1 MSWRIPM
8 VDLAAEYAEVGKA
21 VEEAVLR
28 VLRSGRYALGPETAA
43 FEEEFADFIGA
54 RHAVGVGS
62 GTEALT
68 LALRAAGVK
77 AGDEVVTTA
86 FTYFATVEA
95 ILIAGA
101 RPVFVDVEP
110 ETFNLDP
117 AQLEAALSPRT
128 RAVVPV
134 HLFGRCAD
142 LARIAA
148 ITEARGIAVVEDAAQ
163 ATGAAVGGRR
173 AGAWG
178 QAGCFSFYP
187 SKVLG
192 AAGDGGCIVTD
203 DTEMAER
210 LRLLRTHGWSRG
222 AHVLAGTSSRL
233 DSIQAAVLRV
243 KLPYLE
249 GWIAG
254 RAQNASV
261 YADALGDCPGVTL
274 PAVAAAADVHAWNQ
288 YTIRCESPEP
298 VRRALA
304 AAGVECRHYYPT
316 PASSEPG
323 LAGARCPPGSFP
335 GAERACAA
343 AISLPI
349 RSSCTASAIREIAGL
364 IRGALAA

>member
-1 MSWRIPM
+1 MSWRVPL
-8 VDLAAEYAEVGKA
+8 VDLAAEYTEVGKA
-21 VEEAVLR
+21 VEEAVLH

-68 LALRAAGVK
+68 LALRAAGVG

-86 FTYFATVEA
+86 LTYFATVEA

-148 ITEARGIAVVEDAAQ
+148 IAEARGIPIVEDAAQ
-163 ATGAAVGGRR
+163 ATGAAVGGWR
-173 AGAWG
+173 AGVWG
-178 QAGCFSFYP
+178 RAGCFSFYP
-187 SKVLG
+187 SKTLG
-192 AAGDGGCIVTD
+192 AAGDAGCVVTD
-203 DTEMAER
+203 DAEMAER

-233 DSIQAAVLRV
+233 DSIQAAVLRA
-243 KLPYLE
+243 KLPHLE
-249 GWIAG
+249 GWITG
-254 RAQNASV
+254 RAQNAAV
-261 YADALGDCPGVTL
+261 YADELGDCRGITL
-274 PAVAAAADVHAWNQ
+274 PAVVPDGVHAWNQ
-288 YTIRCESPEP
+288 YTIRCESPGP

-323 LAGARCPPGSFP
+323 LGDARRPPGSFLE
-335 GAERACAA
+335 AERACAEV
-343 AISLPI
+343 ISLPI
-349 RSSCTASAIREIAGL
+349 RSSCPASAIREIAGV
-364 IRGALAA
+364 IRGALVV